1 MNLNYACHGFILFF
15 FVVIITIACSKKED
29 NQKVVPCYQIIPE
42 KVPGL
47 KIKGDRSEK
56 NVIAN
61 MVGFVCYVKEMYE
74 KRLTEKPDLKGGVVI
89 RLTVEDI
96 GEIGRWSIE
105 RNTINDEKFIE
116 TLKQSIGPLEFDY
129 YTGET
134 KETEIFYPISFG
146 N

>member
-1 MNLNYACHGFILFF
+1 
-15 FVVIITIACSKKED
+15 
-29 NQKVVPCYQIIPE
+29 
-42 KVPGL
+42 L